1 MGKRG
6 PKSKAGNREDNGR
19 LSRRQDDVTRRVLVG
34 LDASEIDTLSVGL
47 EARERV
53 HGLPRATKDRKTGK
67 EVAVSR
73 EPMAGSFVGRLC
85 QQRVLSRDQYEA
97 ATTWLE
103 DATNYTRVRRSPIQ
117 PNAIDLNATR
127 GGVDNYEN
135 VSLTERITKRYHD
148 AGKAVVDAQNAI
160 GGLANLFGA
169 LDVCVRQ
176 DAECWHLVGDL
187 RIVLNALAKFYG
199 LERAAQAA

>member
-6 PKSKAGNREDNGR
+6 PKSKHGKRELNGR
-19 LSRRQDDVTRRVLVG
+19 LDRSPSEVTKRVLDG
-34 LDASEIDTLSVGL
+34 FDAEQRDALSVGL
-47 EARERV
+47 EARQRV
-53 HGLPRATKDRKTGK
+53 YGVPEKDTRDQ
-67 EVAVSR
+67 
-73 EPMAGSFVGRLC
+73 MAGSFVGRLC
-85 QQRVLSRDQYEA
+85 QQRIITRIQYEA

-117 PNAIDLNATR
+117 PNAIDLNATSR

-135 VSLTERITKRYHD
+135 VSRSVQIKERYHK

-160 GGLANLFGA
+160 GANGNLFGA

-187 RIVLNALAKFYG
+187 RIVLNALAKCYV